1 MAKTILIVD
10 DEDRFRRLARLVL
23 ESDGYEVVGEAE
35 DGDSALRAARELEP
49 DVVLLDVHLPDCTGF
64 ELAPRL
70 AEERP
75 DAAIVITSTL
85 DRADVERMVQASGA
99 RGFVPKAEL
108 SGRAIGALIE

>member
-23 ESDGYEVVGEAE
+23 ESDGYEVVGEAQ

-85 DRADVERMVQASGA
+85 DRADVEGMVESSGA

>member
-23 ESDGYEVVGEAE
+23 EAEGYEVVGDVP

-49 DVVLLDVHLPDCTGF
+49 DVVLLDVHLPDCSGF

-75 DAAIVITSTL
+75 HTAIVITSTL
-85 DRADVERMVQASGA
+85 GRDDVEGMVERSGA
-99 RGFVPKAEL
+99 RGFVPKSEL
-108 SGRAIGALIE
+108 SGSALTELIG

>member
-10 DEDRFRRLARLVL
+10 DEDRFRRLARRLL
-23 ESDGYEVVGEAE
+23 ESEGYEVVGDVP

-49 DVVLLDVHLPDCTGF
+49 DVVLLDVQLPDCSGF

-75 DAAIVITSTL
+75 HAAIVITSTL
-85 DRADVERMVQASGA
+85 DRSDVEGMVERSGA
-99 RGFVPKAEL
+99 RGFVPKAQL
-108 SGRAIGALIE
+108 SGEAIGELIE